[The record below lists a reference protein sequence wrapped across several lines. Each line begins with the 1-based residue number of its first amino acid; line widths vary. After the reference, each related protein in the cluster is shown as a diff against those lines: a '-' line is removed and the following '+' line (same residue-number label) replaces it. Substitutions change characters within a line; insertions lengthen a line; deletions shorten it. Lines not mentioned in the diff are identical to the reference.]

1 VNVLFVTTP
10 RYDYTTAT
18 LVEGLNALEGIE
30 LRTTTAGNYAR
41 PQQVLGRE
49 DALAYGRSA
58 ALLILGY
65 NRGVD
70 ADLHW
75 SIDNPRAIRI
85 FVDGGDNSELPISL
99 QRARTIH
106 AIFKREYFRRDNSVR
121 NLTSLLMRRSAGMWT
136 TMRRHALIPFPSFE
150 GFRNRTRPIDLLRN
164 IAARSITHKVH
175 PLPYGIEN
183 RFRGSVNPEP
193 RYELSCLLNC
203 HAPERAEFVRR
214 LQQLAL
220 PSTFIGQV
228 PVGPDDVQRLIAL
241 GAVNQ
246 AAMRRVELGHN
257 PLYYQQIHDSRR
269 CISVPGNGFDTLRFW
284 EILAQGA
291 LLVSKRIA
299 IEMPAPLV
307 EGRHYLAFDTLRE
320 LREVLESSY
329 AEPAS
334 ADRIR
339 RAGYEFAMQHHTSRA
354 RAAYVL
360 RTLAHLGL
368 LGTEIGALQ

>member
-136 TMRRHALIPFPSFE
+136 TMRRHALSPFPSFE

-193 RYELSCLLNC
+193 RYESGACSSS
-203 HAPERAEFVRR
+203 HSPRR
-214 LQQLAL
+214 SLDKFPSDPTMCSASSRWE
-220 PSTFIGQV
+220 PST
-228 PVGPDDVQRLIAL
+228 R
-241 GAVNQ
+241 
-246 AAMRRVELGHN
+246 
-257 PLYYQQIHDSRR
+257 RR
-269 CISVPGNGFDTLRFW
+269 CVVSSSGTTPSTTSRFTT
-284 EILAQGA
+284 AAG
-291 LLVSKRIA
+291 
-299 IEMPAPLV
+299 
-307 EGRHYLAFDTLRE
+307 
-320 LREVLESSY
+320 
-329 AEPAS
+329 AS
-334 ADRIR
+334 AC
-339 RAGYEFAMQHHTSRA
+339 RATDSTR
-354 RAAYVL
+354 
-360 RTLAHLGL
+360 
-368 LGTEIGALQ
+368 